1 MMKRYLALFVAGALA
16 LSGLPALA
24 LAQGNQYDPIT
35 LSDVVVGHGK
45 IRMTVTAG
53 PSGAPSGF
61 TLWWATAE
69 DFDNYGGYWPA
80 VPADWFEYASFEGT
94 PTLNTFDG
102 LYDSFQLGPNESI
115 VIELGD
121 IADETGVVGSTRS
134 IDEMIY
140 GTPYAFCG
148 YANGGGQAGRS
159 PLTLTFNAQ
168 TTGGSIDNC
177 TFTIGYWKTHGAGAC
192 HNGNNPDAWPV
203 TNLTLG
209 TVNYTA
215 AQLCAILNQPT
226 AGNGLVSLAHQLI
239 AAKLNIANG
248 ADGSAVNAT
257 ISAADAQIGA
267 LVIPPVGGG
276 FLSPASTS
284 GKTQTLDDFNNGLI
298 GPGHCPPT
306 DAKPASWGRNS
317 GTS

>member
-1 MMKRYLALFVAGALA
+1 MKNRYLAVLLAGVLA

-24 LAQGNQYDPIT
+24 VAQGTQFDAIT

-53 PSGAPSGF
+53 PSGAPNGF
-61 TLWWATAE
+61 TLWWATE
-69 DFDNYGGYWPA
+69 QDFNDYGAYWPA
-80 VPADWFEYASFEGT
+80 APADWFDYASFEGA

-121 IADETGVVGSTRS
+121 IADETGVVANST
-134 IDEMIY
+134 DEMVY
-140 GTPYAFCG
+140 GTSYVFCG
-148 YANGGGQAGRS
+148 YANGGGVAGRS
-159 PLTLTFNAQ
+159 PLTVTFGAS
-168 TTGGSIDNC
+168 TTGGTPENC
-177 TFTIGYWKTHGAGAC
+177 TFTIGYWKTHGAGDC
-192 HNGNNPDAWPV
+192 HQGNNPDAWPV
-203 TNLTLG
+203 ASLTLG

-215 AQLCAILNQPT
+215 AQLCAILNEPT

-248 ADGSAVNAT
+248 ADGSAVAAT
-257 ISAADAQIGA
+257 IAAADAQIGG
-267 LVIPPVGGG
+267 LVIPPVGAGY
-276 FLSPASTS
+276 LTPASTS
-284 GKTQTLDDFNNGLI
+284 GKTQTLDDFNNGII

-306 DAKPASWGRNS
+306 DAKPASWGKIKTLYR
-317 GTS
+317 